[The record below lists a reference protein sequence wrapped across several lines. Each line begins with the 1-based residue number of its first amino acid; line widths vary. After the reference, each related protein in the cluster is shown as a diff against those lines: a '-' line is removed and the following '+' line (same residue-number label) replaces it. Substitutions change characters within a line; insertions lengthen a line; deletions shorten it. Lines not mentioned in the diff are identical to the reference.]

1 LEGFDEDRKKDSL
14 TMTLGTEQDIVRIVN
29 LSHYNVDEVFSRH
42 RASSHSTNTKLL
54 PDEAISRK
62 SIYGERG

>member
-1 LEGFDEDRKKDSL
+1 
-14 TMTLGTEQDIVRIVN
+14 MTLGTEQDIVRIVN